1 WGELVSGNYFDVLG
15 IKPVVGRTFTREE
28 DGNRPGAYPVVVI
41 SHRLWRTRF
50 HSDPAVAGK
59 ALRVNRRPLA
69 IAGVA
74 PPDFHGTMPGLAFD
88 IWMPVTMGV
97 ALGEFDDSVFRYR
110 GYRNLYA
117 LVRLKP
123 GVTIAQARAEAA
135 AVARNFAREYP
146 QTNRLVQA
154 TVLPLW
160 EMHTGAPELLLGP
173 LRILMAVSAL
183 VLLIVCANVANL
195 LLARSIAR
203 RRELAVRLA
212 LGAGRARLARQLLT
226 ETFVLAGA
234 GALAA
239 LPIASWMADSLPSLV
254 PNVGVSVA
262 FGFALNA
269 RILVF
274 TVLVCV
280 VTALAA
286 GAAPALLSLRGDVN
300 ETLKSGGR
308 SGMAGAGSHRARGI
322 LVVTEVA
329 LATVALVGAGLFLR
343 SFHNAR
349 RVDPGFDRDNVL
361 LARFYLRSSAYSRQ
375 EIRQFFLRLSE
386 RLQTS
391 PGVRD
396 VSYSDFAPLGS
407 SAGPY
412 TSIEVEGYAPGRD
425 EPMNVNRS
433 FVAPGYFRVLRIPLA
448 AGREFNRADDARS
461 APVVIV
467 NRMFARRF
475 FHGADPLGRRIR
487 CWGQWHTVVGLARD
501 TKHYDP
507 VGPPLA
513 HFYVPILQRDS
524 GLDAYVFIR
533 TYGDPT
539 RALSSL
545 RREVAA
551 AGPDAGAYHA
561 MTLMDWTEVTLLP
574 QKVAASLLGVLGLIS
589 LTLAAVGLYSVMSY
603 AVTQR
608 TQEIGVRMALGA
620 RPREVLLRVLRAG
633 MGLTAAGLA
642 IGFAGAFAVTRL
654 AASMLINVSP
664 ADPATFGGVALFLA
678 AVATLATFL
687 PAWRATKVD
696 PMVALRW
703 E

>member
-1 WGELVSGNYFDVLG
+1 VLG
-15 IKPVVGRTFTREE
+15 IRPVLGRTFTREE
-28 DGNRPGAYPVVVI
+28 DGDRPGAYPVVVI

-59 ALRVNRRPLA
+59 MLRVNRRPLV

-74 PPDFHGTMPGLAFD
+74 PPDFRGTMPGLAFD

-97 ALGEFDDSVFRYR
+97 ALGEFDDSAFRYR
-110 GYRNLYA
+110 GHRNLYA
-117 LVRLKP
+117 TVRLKP
-123 GVTIAQARAEAA
+123 GVAIEQARAEAA
-135 AVARNFAREYP
+135 ATARNFASEYP

-173 LRILMAVSAL
+173 LRILMAVSVV

-195 LLARSIAR
+195 LLARTISR

-239 LPIASWMADSLPSLV
+239 LPIASWMADSLPLLV
-254 PNVGVSVA
+254 PNVGASVA
-262 FGFALNA
+262 VGFTLNA
-269 RILVF
+269 RVLGF

-280 VTALAA
+280 VTALVA
-286 GAAPALLSLRGDVN
+286 GAAPALLSLREDVN

-308 SGMAGAGSHRARGI
+308 SGMAGAGSHRARGM
-322 LVVTEVA
+322 LVVAEVA
-329 LATVALVGAGLFLR
+329 LATVALVGAGLFVR

-349 RVDPGFDRDNVL
+349 QVDPGFDRKNVL
-361 LARFYLRSSAYSRQ
+361 LARFYRRSSAYSNQ
-375 EIRQFFLRLSE
+375 EIQQFFVRLSE

-412 TSIEVEGYAPGRD
+412 SPVEVEGYAPGRD
-425 EPMNVNRS
+425 EPMSVNRS
-433 FVAPGYFRVLRIPLA
+433 LTAPGYFRVLRIPLL
-448 AGREFNRADDARS
+448 AGRDFNRADDERS

-467 NRMFARRF
+467 NETFARRF
-475 FHGADPLGRRIR
+475 FRGADPLGRRIR
-487 CWGQWHTVVGLARD
+487 CWGQWQTIVGLARD

-507 VGPPLA
+507 VGPALA
-513 HFYVPILQRDS
+513 HFYLPIQQRYS
-524 GLDAYVFIR
+524 GLDAYLFIR
-533 TYGDPT
+533 TDGDPT
-539 RALSSL
+539 RALASL

-561 MTLMDWTEVTLLP
+561 MTLMDWTEITLLP

-589 LTLAAVGLYSVMSY
+589 LALAAVGLYSVMSY

-620 RPREVLLRVLRAG
+620 QPREVLLTVLRLG

-642 IGFAGAFAVTRL
+642 LGFAGAFAVTRL
-654 AASMLINVSP
+654 AASMLVNVSP

-678 AVATLATFL
+678 AIAFLATFL